1 MFFIF
6 INVYNVNIYSVK
18 NINFN
23 FFLYEEFLTNITVN
37 KAPSQQLLFPLEL
50 FYSVNEMEMI
60 KELQVSLEALGFVFE
75 AINDDSLV
83 ISGIPVRA
91 TESQVSIV
99 IDDLLNDLYQG
110 ISTDSYSLNDS
121 IAKSLS
127 KCLAIKT
134 GTYLTEKEQENL
146 VNNLFACKEP
156 NITPFNKPIFITL
169 SVDDLDKKFAI

>member
-1 MFFIF
+1 MPVTVVGVLPL
-6 INVYNVNIYSVK
+6 VYV
-18 NINFN
+18 
-23 FFLYEEFLTNITVN
+23 
-37 KAPSQQLLFPLEL
+37 
-50 FYSVNEMEMI
+50 M
-60 KELQVSLEALGFVFE
+60 LQGWF
-75 AINDDSLV
+75 
-83 ISGIPVRA
+83 PVRA

-134 GTYLTEKEQENL
+134 GTYLTEKEQESL

-156 NITPFNKPIFITL
+156 NITPFNKPTFITMR
-169 SVDDLDKKFAI
+169 VEDLDKKFALWWISLLQ